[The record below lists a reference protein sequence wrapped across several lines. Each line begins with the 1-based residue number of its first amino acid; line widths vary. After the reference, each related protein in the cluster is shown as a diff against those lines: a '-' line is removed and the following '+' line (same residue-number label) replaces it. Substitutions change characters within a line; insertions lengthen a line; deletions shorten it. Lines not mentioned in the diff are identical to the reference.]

1 MLKNQLIPFIII
13 SEAEVVAIDFKLQG
27 FELPMIVTG
36 IANIHYFE
44 FTKEYHT
51 IENHHNFCELLF
63 VDNGEIEVTSENFK
77 GVLSVNELII
87 HQPNEKHSLKGYGDT
102 APNIIIIGFECDC
115 PKLLEFSK
123 SPITLS
129 TEHKRILS
137 KIMQEGMSIYEPP
150 YDIPNTTYMKKRK
163 EYPFGADQM
172 IKNTLEAF
180 LIMLVRDF
188 LYSESNKDNSGSEIE
203 NNMKNVYQYI
213 SEHYSENITLDNLC
227 FIFGTNKTSLC
238 RDFKKS
244 YGLTILEHV
253 HVLRIDKAKKL
264 LRQNDL
270 SVTEISDMLGFVS
283 VHYFCRLF
291 KKRTGLSPTMYQ
303 KSVKAKLSL

>member
-1 MLKNQLIPFIII
+1 MK
-13 SEAEVVAIDFKLQG
+13 SEEEAVKIDFKLQG

-51 IENHHNFCELLF
+51 TENHHNFCELLF

-77 GVLSVNELII
+77 GILSVNELII
-87 HQPNEKHSLKGYGDT
+87 HKPNEKHSLKGHGDT
-102 APNIIIIGFECDC
+102 SPNVIIIGFECDC
-115 PKLLEFSK
+115 PNLFEFSK
-123 SPITLS
+123 KPIILS

-137 KIMQEGMSIYEPP
+137 KIMKEGMSIYEPP

-188 LYSESNKDNSGSEIE
+188 MFNEGNMDNSMSETE

-213 SEHYSENITLDNLC
+213 TEHFTENITLDNLC

-238 RDFKKS
+238 RDFKNS
-244 YGLTILEHV
+244 YGITILEQV
-253 HVLRIDKAKKL
+253 HALRIDKAKKL

>member
-1 MLKNQLIPFIII
+1 M
-13 SEAEVVAIDFKLQG
+13 DFKLQG
-27 FELPMIVTG
+27 FSLPMTVTG

-51 IENHHNFCELLF
+51 TENFHNFCELLF
-63 VDNGEIEVTSENFK
+63 VDNGEIEVKSENYQ
-77 GVLSVNELII
+77 GVLSVNQLII
-87 HQPNEKHSLKGYGDT
+87 HQPNEKHSLKGFGDT
-102 APNIIIIGFECDC
+102 APNIIIIGFECNC
-115 PKLLEFSK
+115 AELIEFSK
-123 SPITLS
+123 TPITLS

-150 YDIPNTTYMKKRK
+150 YDIPNTTFMKKRK

-188 LYSESNKDNSGSEIE
+188 KYGKTGSYKSSSDAE
-203 NNMKNVYQYI
+203 NNIKNVHQYI
-213 SEHYSENITLDNLC
+213 DEHFTENITLDNLC

-244 YGLTILEHV
+244 YGMTIVEYV
-253 HVLRIDKAKKL
+253 HEKRIQKAKNL

-270 SVTEISDMLGFVS
+270 SVTEISYMLGFVS

-291 KKRTGLSPTMYQ
+291 NKLVGLSPTMYQ
-303 KSVKAKLSL
+303 KSIKSKLSL

>member
-1 MLKNQLIPFIII
+1 M
-13 SEAEVVAIDFKLQG
+13 DFKLQG
-27 FELPMIVTG
+27 FSLPMTVTG

-51 IENHHNFCELLF
+51 TENFHNFCELLF
-63 VDNGEIEVTSENFK
+63 VDNGEIEVKSENYQ
-77 GVLSVNELII
+77 GVLSVNQLII
-87 HQPNEKHSLKGYGDT
+87 HQPDEKHSLKGFGDS
-102 APNIIIIGFECDC
+102 APNIIIIGFECNC
-115 PKLLEFSK
+115 AELIEFSK
-123 SPITLS
+123 TPITLS

-150 YDIPNTTYMKKRK
+150 YDIPNTTFMKKRK
-163 EYPFGADQM
+163 DFPFGADQM

-188 LYSESNKDNSGSEIE
+188 LYNENNMNESGNEIE
-203 NNMKNVYQYI
+203 NNMKNVFQYI
-213 SEHYSENITLDNLC
+213 GEHYTENITLDNLC

-238 RDFKKS
+238 KDFKKN
-244 YGLTILEHV
+244 YGQTVLELV
-253 HVLRIDKAKKL
+253 HGLRIDKAKKL

-291 KKRTGLSPTMYQ
+291 KKRTGLSPTKYQ